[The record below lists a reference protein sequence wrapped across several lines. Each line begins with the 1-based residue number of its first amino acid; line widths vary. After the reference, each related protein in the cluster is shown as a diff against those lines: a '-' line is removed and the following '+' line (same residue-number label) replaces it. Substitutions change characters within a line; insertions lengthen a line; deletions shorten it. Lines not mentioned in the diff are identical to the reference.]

1 MYSLYLDLVLSVSW
15 WHGAGFPSAH
25 AHCLS
30 VCLPRGASPLLLL
43 QASSSVLCQ
52 PFPVCA
58 LTRAVFPTIV
68 PVMLYSYNRFES
80 AKCGYF
86 VWSRILKSC
95 LHSCALLLQELLRA
109 SMLSPCCFSVLHGL
123 FLQVIQTRSKTIK
136 TLQNVFLGVCL
147 ILAIFHL
154 PLQKCL

>member
-1 MYSLYLDLVLSVSW
+1 MGRGFLLHTLIVCQFAFLVVHLLYCC
-15 WHGAGFPSAH
+15 FKRRH
-25 AHCLS
+25 AYFVNLCL
-30 VCLPRGASPLLLL
+30 R
-43 QASSSVLCQ
+43 
-52 PFPVCA
+52 A
-58 LTRAVFPTIV
+58 LARAVFPAIV

-95 LHSCALLLQELLRA
+95 LHCCALLLQELLRA
-109 SMLSPCCFSVLHGL
+109 CMLSPCCFSVLHGL

-147 ILAIFHL
+147 ILVIFHL
-154 PLQKCL
+154 PLQNEHASVCV